1 MAENRFFILE
11 DEEYDDVKPSIRDRT
26 FKIKDIY
33 GHYRY
38 DDLEEICNELNRLN
52 NENEELKEEKDL
64 LFKQIKAFRD
74 DCGRYN
80 DFSGVSTLNELIKI
94 LEESMELFK
103 ND

>member
-11 DEEYDDVKPSIRDRT
+11 DEEYDDVEPCIRDRT

-38 DDLEEICNELNRLN
+38 DDLEELCNELNRLN

-74 DCGRYN
+74 DCRMYN

-94 LEESMELFK
+94 LEESMGLFE